1 MGKAGGE
8 WSVGR
13 LTQAS
18 SGELL
23 GGGLVGAHAVENPL
37 HKDDSHVD
45 VAGDAGQKLRDEVVL
60 GFGGVSEHD
69 ALGSGGAVAGDAG
82 DVEVADF
89 GADGIG
95 EKGSVVRNH
104 VAVIV
109 LGDEGLVD
117 GVEDA
122 ARDAPFRPAMVMRIL
137 AGQGGD
143 KEGAEE
149 LAGGVLQIAVADV
162 LAEAAP
168 SGSVSGVSV
177 AADGVAGGAHDGNR
191 VEGVGQV
198 AEGEAGLLLRS
209 KRRRNGGGWGRP
221 WRGSDRKSG

>member
-13 LTQAS
+13 PTQAS

-23 GGGLVGAHAVENPL
+23 GGGLVGAHPVENPL
-37 HKDDSHVD
+37 HKDDSDVD
-45 VAGDAGQKLRDEVVL
+45 VAGDAGKKLRDEVVL
-60 GFGGVSEHD
+60 GFGGVSDHD
-69 ALGSGGAVAGDAG
+69 ALGGGGAVAGDAG

-109 LGDEGLVD
+109 LSDEGLVE

-209 KRRRNGGGWGRP
+209 KRYRSGGVEEALVGV
-221 WRGSDRKSG
+221 RGGS

>member
-1 MGKAGGE
+1 MIGWYRAGLSERWSLRTGIQEDEGVRSDAGPQRKKDGVRCRIRRSRHPNRCMPSFKSTQLGRAFEGE
-8 WSVGR
+8 ASERQDPALNGESGR
-13 LTQAS
+13 RMERRQADTIVS
-18 SGELL
+18 WELL
-23 GGGLVGAHAVENPL
+23 GGRLVGAHPVENPL

-45 VAGDAGQKLRDEVVL
+45 
-60 GFGGVSEHD
+60 
-69 ALGSGGAVAGDAG
+69 VAGDAG

-109 LGDEGLVD
+109 LSDEGLVE

-149 LAGGVLQIAVADV
+149 LAGGVLQIAVAYV
-162 LAEAAP
+162 
-168 SGSVSGVSV
+168 
-177 AADGVAGGAHDGNR
+177 
-191 VEGVGQV
+191 
-198 AEGEAGLLLRS
+198 
-209 KRRRNGGGWGRP
+209 
-221 WRGSDRKSG
+221 